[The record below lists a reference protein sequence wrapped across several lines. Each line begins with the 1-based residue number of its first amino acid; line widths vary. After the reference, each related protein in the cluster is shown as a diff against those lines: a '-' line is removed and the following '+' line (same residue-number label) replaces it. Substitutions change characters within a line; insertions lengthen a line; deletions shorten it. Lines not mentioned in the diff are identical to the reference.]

1 LLSLILPAYNEARRL
16 PASLLRCADFL
27 SERGLPAEIIVV
39 DDGSTD
45 GTPHAYAT
53 AVDAAATMHVA
64 FRYVPIAHAG
74 KGAAV
79 RAGVRAAAGD
89 PIVFLDSDLTI
100 PVEILDR
107 FLSSL
112 DDGADVV
119 IASRFV
125 RGSVEDRPWWR
136 RLMSVTFR
144 AFVRT
149 IVPTGVED
157 TQCGGKAYTAEAAR
171 LLFGQQRLD
180 GFAFDAEVLYIARLR
195 GLRVVEVPF
204 ELHQRTDTTI
214 DFLADAPRMLA
225 DLFRIRWNA
234 ARGRYT

>member
-1 LLSLILPAYNEARRL
+1 LLSLILPAYNEARRV
-16 PASLLRCADFL
+16 PASLLRCADHL
-27 SERGLPAEIIVV
+27 SERGIHAEIIVV

-53 AVDAAATMHVA
+53 TVEMVSTMNVT
-64 FRYVPIAHAG
+64 FRYVPITHAG

-79 RAGVRAAAGD
+79 RAGVRAASGD
-89 PIVFLDSDLTI
+89 PIVFLDADLTI

-107 FLSSL
+107 FLECL
-112 DDGADVV
+112 DAGADIA

-125 RGSVEDRPWWR
+125 RGSIEDRPWWR

-144 AFVRT
+144 ALVRA

-157 TQCGGKAYTAEAAR
+157 TQCGGKAYTAEAAH
-171 LLFGQQRLD
+171 LLFGRQRLD
-180 GFAFDAEVLYIARLR
+180 GFAFDAEVLYIARQR

-214 DFLADAPRMLA
+214 DLIADAPRMLA

-234 ARGRYT
+234 ARGAYR